1 MGEREGLE
9 LELKQSKDKLDSSYS
24 DVSLHSTIT
33 CDSCTVLNLLN
44 RMNPGADLFVGSIE
58 PEAAEGTE
66 SFRNQEGG
74 SRDESSP
81 SIRRGQE
88 AGRGHQ

>member
-1 MGEREGLE
+1 M
-9 LELKQSKDKLDSSYS
+9 S
-24 DVSLHSTIT
+24 
-33 CDSCTVLNLLN
+33 
-44 RMNPGADLFVGSIE
+44 RMNLGADLFVGSIE
-58 PEAAEGTE
+58 PEAAEGTV

-88 AGRGHQ
+88 AGRGRE